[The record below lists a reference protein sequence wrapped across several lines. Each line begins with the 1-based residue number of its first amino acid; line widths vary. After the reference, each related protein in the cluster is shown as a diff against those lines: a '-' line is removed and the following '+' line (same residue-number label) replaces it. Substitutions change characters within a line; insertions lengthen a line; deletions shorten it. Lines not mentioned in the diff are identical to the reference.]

1 MYNDIMKELL
11 EAKERTDFLANKNI
25 NTKTG
30 NSGDVIFLCW
40 LMA

>member
-1 MYNDIMKELL
+1 MYNDLMKELL
-11 EAKERTDFLANKNI
+11 EVKERTDFLANKNS